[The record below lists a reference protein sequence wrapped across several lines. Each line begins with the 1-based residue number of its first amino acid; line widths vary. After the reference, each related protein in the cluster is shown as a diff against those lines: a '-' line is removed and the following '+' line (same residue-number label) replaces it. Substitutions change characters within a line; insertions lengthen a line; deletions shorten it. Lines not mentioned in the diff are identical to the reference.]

1 MPGGLLQLYSYGLQ
15 DEIFIKD
22 PQITFFKTVYRK
34 HTNFSIDT
42 INTLHNIKFNT
53 NTEIPLSKTGDLL
66 YKLIVKLEFPTVK
79 AYYNESLEAL
89 MNKINT
95 TDIYQYNND
104 IHRIN
109 TTNFKESIKRF
120 NDVLHGN
127 FNKYLNDKAKDNYSS
142 SIQLYQIL
150 SS

>member
-53 NTEIPLSKTGDLL
+53 NTKIPP
-66 YKLIVKLEFPTVK
+66 I
-79 AYYNESLEAL
+79 
-89 MNKINT
+89 
-95 TDIYQYNND
+95 
-104 IHRIN
+104 
-109 TTNFKESIKRF
+109 
-120 NDVLHGN
+120 
-127 FNKYLNDKAKDNYSS
+127 
-142 SIQLYQIL
+142 
-150 SS
+150 